1 MARYPNEICPKC
13 QKNHRRGRKSD
24 GWIRKDW
31 SELPMQQTFYYEA
44 HLSSKTPNAEY
55 TWKTYRCF
63 DCNMYVM
70 FITHHVKNIQGVNKL
85 VDSIAVNLIRLDA
98 K

>member
-1 MARYPNEICPKC
+1 LARYPNEICPKC
-13 QKNHRRGRKSD
+13 QKNHRRGR
-24 GWIRKDW
+24 RLE
-31 SELPMQQTFYYEA
+31 SEHLPMQQTFYYEA

-55 TWKTYRCF
+55 TWKTYRCI

-70 FITHHVKNIQGVNKL
+70 FITHHVKDIQGVNKL

-98 K
+98 KE